1 MKPRER
7 AGLALGLA
15 LLAAAAL
22 FVALRLRVSDAIT
35 HFLPRDADAA
45 MARVS
50 RALTRSPLSRAMV
63 LAVSGRDLDEATT
76 AAAELAA
83 RLSREPEVA
92 YVRTGVDPAAESA
105 VRELYLPRASL
116 LVSDDPAHDLAPRLT
131 DDGLRAEAR
140 ALRARLALP
149 TGSLYARLAPRDPF
163 MAFAETLSRLRHLQG
178 DALTLHGGRFVARD
192 GRHAIILAATRHPAF
207 DSARQR
213 PLLAALDRHFA
224 AVNTAHGGRL
234 TLRQSG
240 AHRLAVT
247 AEAKVR
253 RDATR
258 LSTLSSLGVV
268 LLFLAVFRSLRSLAL
283 AFAPLLGAVLLAT
296 SACLALYG
304 SVHGLTLGFGSTLL
318 GVCVD
323 YPVHLLTR
331 HALRRDDDED
341 SLGAV
346 WPSLRLGA
354 LTSVAGFGA
363 LAWAGFPGLR
373 EIAVFS
379 CVGVVGALLTT
390 RFVVAPLLP
399 RARGDVTLQRRLAD
413 ALHRALDA
421 TTSRPRVAYALPL
434 VLAAFSLL
442 GLARLRWV
450 DDARAL
456 TRLQPALLEE
466 DAAVRE
472 MVSTVDPG
480 RFVVARGR
488 DIESALR
495 LNDTVALALRDAAR
509 ANELRDSRSLHDA
522 LWSAELQRANRA
534 ALTADAT
541 LPERLDRAFTAEGFR
556 PGAFAPFT
564 ESLREGSPSP
574 LSWSELRASPL
585 GAALDGFRLD
595 LDEGPALVTLLS
607 GVRDAGALRR
617 RFARVE
623 GVDYFDQR
631 EFLREAYAT
640 WRRRTMAVVTLGL
653 GAVLA
658 MMAWRYGASR
668 RLVAAFAPALL
679 AGLTSLALLGAL
691 GVEAN
696 LLHLLGLLLVLS
708 MGADYGVFMADARG
722 EHDAR
727 DTLLSL
733 AVACATTVLSF
744 GLLALS
750 TTPALRAVGLTTAVG
765 MALSL
770 ALSVALAPLHR
781 APPPH

>member
-1 MKPRER
+1 MSPRER
-7 AGLALGLA
+7 AGLALGLS

-35 HFLPRDADAA
+35 HFLPGDADAA

-50 RALTRSPLSRAMV
+50 RALTRAPLSRAMV
-63 LAVSGRDLDEATT
+63 LAVSGRDLDEST
-76 AAAELAA
+76 AAATELAA

-92 YVRTGVDPAAESA
+92 YARTGVDPASESA

-131 DDGLRAEAR
+131 DEGLRAEAR
-140 ALRARLALP
+140 SLRARLALP

-163 MAFAETLSRLRHLQG
+163 MAFAATLARLRHLQG
-178 DALTLHGGRFVARD
+178 DALTLHDGHLVARD
-192 GRHAIILAATRHPAF
+192 RRHAVILAATRHPAF

-224 AVNTAHGGRL
+224 AVNAAHGGRL

-240 AHRLAVT
+240 AHRIAVT

-253 RDATR
+253 ADATR
-258 LSTLSSLGVV
+258 LSALSSLGVV
-268 LLFLAVFRSLRSLAL
+268 LLFLAVFRSPRSLLL
-283 AFAPLLGAVLLAT
+283 AFAPLAGAVLLAT

-304 SVHGLTLGFGSTLL
+304 AVHGLTLGFGSTLL

-331 HALRRDDDED
+331 HALRRDDETARD

-354 LTSVAGFGA
+354 LTSVAGFAA

-379 CVGVVGALLTT
+379 CVGVAGALLTT
-390 RFVVAPLLP
+390 RLVVAPLLP
-399 RARGDVTLQRRLAD
+399 RARKDVALQRRLAD

-421 TTSRPRVAYALPL
+421 VTARPRLAYALPL
-434 VLAAFSLL
+434 ALALLSLV

-466 DAAVRE
+466 DAVVRE

-480 RFVVARGR
+480 RFVVARGH

-495 LNDTVALALRDAAR
+495 LNDTVALALREAVR
-509 ANELRDSRSLHDA
+509 ANELRDARSLHDA
-522 LWSAELQRANRA
+522 LWSEDLQRANRTV
-534 ALTADAT
+534 LTADPT
-541 LPERLDRAFTAEGFR
+541 LPDRLDRAFTAEGFR
-556 PGAFAPFT
+556 AGAFAPFT
-564 ESLREGSPSP
+564 ASLREPSP
-574 LSWSELRASPL
+574 TPLAWGDLRASPL

-595 LDEGPALVTLLS
+595 LSDGPAMVTLLS
-607 GVRDAGALRR
+607 GVRDAAALRR

-640 WRRRTMAVVTLGL
+640 WRRRTIAVVALGL
-653 GAVLA
+653 AAVFA
-658 MMAWRYGASR
+658 MMAWRYRASR

-679 AGLTSLALLGAL
+679 AGLASLALVGTLGI
-691 GVEAN
+691 EAN
-696 LLHLLGLLLVLS
+696 LLHLLGLLLVFS

-722 EHDAR
+722 EHEAG

-733 AVACATTVLSF
+733 ALACATTVLSF

-770 ALSVALAPLHR
+770 ALAVALAPLHR
-781 APPPH
+781 RG

>member
-1 MKPRER
+1 MSPRER

-35 HFLPRDADAA
+35 HFLPGDADAA

-50 RALTRSPLSRAMV
+50 RALTRAPLSRAMV
-63 LAVSGRDLDEATT
+63 LAVSGRDLDDAT
-76 AAAELAA
+76 AAATELAA

-92 YVRTGVDPAAESA
+92 YARTGVDPTSEAA
-105 VRELYLPRASL
+105 VRELYLPRTSL
-116 LVSDDPAHDLAPRLT
+116 LVSDDPAHALAPRLT

-140 ALRARLALP
+140 SLRARLALP

-163 MAFAETLSRLRHLQG
+163 MAFAATLARLRHLQG
-178 DALTLHGGRFVARD
+178 DALTLHDGHLVARD
-192 GRHAIILAATRHPAF
+192 GRHAVILAATRHPAF

-224 AVNTAHGGRL
+224 AVNAAHHGRL

-240 AHRLAVT
+240 AHRIAVT

-253 RDATR
+253 ADATR

-268 LLFLAVFRSLRSLAL
+268 LLFLAVFRSLRSLVL
-283 AFAPLLGAVLLAT
+283 AFAPLAGAVLLAT

-304 SVHGLTLGFGSTLL
+304 AVHGLTLGFGSTLL

-331 HALRRDDDED
+331 HALRRDDETARD

-354 LTSVAGFGA
+354 LTSVAGFAA

-379 CVGVVGALLTT
+379 CVGVIGALLTT
-390 RFVVAPLLP
+390 RLVVAPLLP
-399 RARGDVTLQRRLAD
+399 RARDNALQQRLAD

-421 TTSRPRVAYALPL
+421 VTRAPSPRIRAPPRARGLLARGPRAAALGRRRARPHPPRSPPSSKRTPPSARWSPPSTRAASWSRAATTSTPRSA
-434 VLAAFSLL
+434 
-442 GLARLRWV
+442 
-450 DDARAL
+450 
-456 TRLQPALLEE
+456 
-466 DAAVRE
+466 
-472 MVSTVDPG
+472 STTPWP
-480 RFVVARGR
+480 
-488 DIESALR
+488 
-495 LNDTVALALRDAAR
+495 
-509 ANELRDSRSLHDA
+509 SRSVRRCA
-522 LWSAELQRANRA
+522 RTSSATRARSTTRSGA
-534 ALTADAT
+534 KTSSARTGRCSRPTRRCPSGSTARS
-541 LPERLDRAFTAEGFR
+541 PPRIPR
-556 PGAFAPFT
+556 GAFAPFT
-564 ESLREGSPSP
+564 SSLREPSP
-574 LSWSELRASPL
+574 APLTWSDLRVSL

-595 LDEGPALVTLLS
+595 LGEGPAFVTLLS
-607 GVRDAGALRR
+607 GVRDAEALRR

-640 WRRRTMAVVTLGL
+640 WRRRTMTVVAMGL
-653 GAVLA
+653 ALVLA
-658 MMAWRYGASR
+658 MMAWRYRASR

-679 AGLTSLALLGAL
+679 AGLASLALVGAL
-691 GVEAN
+691 GIEAN

-708 MGADYGVFMADARG
+708 MGADYGVFMADARDTH
-722 EHDAR
+722 EAR

-733 AVACATTVLSF
+733 AVACATTVMSF

-770 ALSVALAPLHR
+770 ALAVSLAPLHR
-781 APPPH
+781 RG